1 MIKFKDL
8 ISEEAFNQPVDFP
21 SAEASLNGRTLS
33 LRFDSKDKLLYAGYS
48 GKFNP
53 WFSSLCA
60 LIINKNLAEILN
72 ISSKSWE
79 EAYKDDQLFWDLK
92 QEEDFFI
99 NEPLEILKAALD
111 LFRGRDYLYHE
122 VSPLVCR
129 CFGVR
134 ESDVIDHLQKEK
146 TPTLETL
153 GASTKAGMGC
163 RSCVPQLKRW
173 LVNQEEKKS
182 GRHYKLR
189 PIADWLV
196 QIDYQLA
203 KFPHAQEWKMEVRG
217 MKDARVII
225 SFDKKV
231 TQTEEEAMA
240 RELHSFLGRAVDLD
254 LAFFLRSS
262 RHFLNASGK

>member
-8 ISEEAFNQPVDFP
+8 ISEKAHNRPVDFP
-21 SAEASLNGRTLS
+21 SVEATYKGRTLS

-48 GKFNP
+48 GGVNP
-53 WFSSLCA
+53 WLSSLCA
-60 LIINKNLAEILN
+60 LIINKSLAEISKIN
-72 ISSKSWE
+72 TKSWE
-79 EAYKDDQLFWDLK
+79 EFYQDDQLFWDLK
-92 QEEDFFI
+92 QEEDSFI
-99 NEPLEILKAALD
+99 NEPLELLKATLD
-111 LFRGRDYLYHE
+111 IFRGRDYLYHE
-122 VSPLVCR
+122 ASPLVCR

-134 ESDVIDHLQKEK
+134 ESDVIEHLHKES
-146 TPTLETL
+146 TPTLDTL
-153 GASTKAGMGC
+153 AEATKAGMGC

-173 LVNQEEKKS
+173 LVNKEEKKS

-203 KFPHAQEWKMEVRG
+203 KFPQSQEWKMEVQG
-217 MKDARVII
+217 MKDARVMI

-231 TQTEEEAMA
+231 SQTEEEAMA
-240 RELHSFLGRAVDLD
+240 RELQLFLGRAVDLD

-262 RHFLNASGK
+262 RHFLKASGK